1 MMASLA
7 RLITRSTLQAT
18 LLTLITLLSLFSTTE
33 AKGKVKETPADRITN
48 AYLFYCQ
55 QEEIANDDYCQC
67 VANVYRDNLPT
78 ISLDKREEKFLIV
91 ALSGKLSYA
100 NIEESD
106 FPFIE
111 NLMEKID
118 DPRFEE
124 GFAHCA
130 AYNEE
135 LFIEEVEEI
144 NENDSPMSAD
154 QIRAIEEI
162 EAIEMEEMDDEEIYQ

>member
-1 MMASLA
+1 MS
-7 RLITRSTLQAT
+7 IAT
-18 LLTLITLLSLFSTTE
+18 VLLMS
-33 AKGKVKETPADRITN
+33 
-48 AYLFYCQ
+48 
-55 QEEIANDDYCQC
+55 IAI
-67 VANVYRDNLPT
+67 
-78 ISLDKREEKFLIV
+78 ISPIFLDKKEEDFLIV

-111 NLMEKID
+111 TLMTKID

-135 LFIEEVEEI
+135 LFIEEIETIEP
-144 NENDSPMSAD
+144 DDTPMSEE

>member
-1 MMASLA
+1 MMASLT
-7 RLITRSTLQAT
+7 RSITRSTLQ
-18 LLTLITLLSLFSTTE
+18 ITLLMLLGMLSFFSITE
-33 AKGKVKETPADRITN
+33 AKSKIKERPADRIAN
-48 AYLFYCQ
+48 AYLLYCQ
-55 QEEIANDDYCQC
+55 QEEIANDEYCHC
-67 VANVYRDNLPT
+67 VADVYRNNLLDIP
-78 ISLDKREEKFLIV
+78 LDKKEEDFLIV

-111 NLMEKID
+111 ILMTKID

-135 LFIEEVEEI
+135 LFIEEIETIET
-144 NENDSPMSAD
+144 DDTPMSEE